1 MAGPDGGISGYPF
14 REGLLLLLRILQ
26 KEGLSDPF
34 RMRLT
39 IPGGPQAACLQ
50 GSGLLMKL
58 WPGVPGSGN
67 RSKGT

>member
-1 MAGPDGGISGYPF
+1 MAGPDGGLSGYPF

-26 KEGLSDPF
+26 EEELSDPL

-50 GSGLLMKL
+50 GSCFKKSCGR
-58 WPGVPGSGN
+58 GGPGSGK
-67 RSKGT
+67 RPKGT

>member
-1 MAGPDGGISGYPF
+1 MAGPDGGLSGYTF

-26 KEGLSDPF
+26 KEGLSEAF

-50 GSGLLMKL
+50 GSGL
-58 WPGVPGSGN
+58 
-67 RSKGT
+67 

>member
-1 MAGPDGGISGYPF
+1 MAGPDGGLSGFPF

-26 KEGLSDPF
+26 EEELSDPL

-50 GSGLLMKL
+50 GSCFKKKL
-58 WPGVPGSGN
+58 RPGVPGSGN

>member
-1 MAGPDGGISGYPF
+1 MAGPDGGLSGYPF

-50 GSGLLMKL
+50 GSGL
-58 WPGVPGSGN
+58 
-67 RSKGT
+67 